1 MAPPV
6 MMTLATGIWNKNH
19 HMQGWPTTSM
29 QARPGVVLNTSTRLR
44 GFTLI
49 EILVTIVIISI
60 VLGLA
65 LLRIDVDSIDS
76 RLKQETGRMA
86 RMMELA
92 DQQAIFQ
99 SQNIG
104 MLILEDSYGF
114 YVLDKDKWLA
124 VDDALLK
131 QQTFDE
137 DMEIIVTIDG
147 AEVKLDA
154 SLPEKPVP
162 QIIFSSSGE
171 WTAFEILFG
180 QRDNND
186 ITYVLNNI
194 ETGLLEIQREANAYR

>member
-1 MAPPV
+1 
-6 MMTLATGIWNKNH
+6 
-19 HMQGWPTTSM
+19 MQVW
-29 QARPGVVLNTSTRLR
+29 AGVVLNSSRPVR

-65 LLRIDVDSIDS
+65 LLRIDVDNIDS

-114 YVLDKDKWLA
+114 YVLDKDKWLP

-131 QQTFDE
+131 SQTLDE

-171 WTAFEILFG
+171 WTSFEILFG
-180 QRDNND
+180 QQDNND

-194 ETGLLEIQREANAYR
+194 ETGLLEIQRESNAIR